1 MKKSQNSVLM
11 MTRAA
16 AVAALY
22 VVLTYISFLFGL
34 ASGPVQFR
42 LSEALTVLPLFMPE
56 SVLGLALGCA
66 LSNLLTGSHIIDII
80 FGTLA
85 TLLGALGT
93 RLLRHV
99 KHFPPFLYTFPS
111 ILSNGIIVPL
121 VLTFTIYG
129 EFSHAT
135 FWPLV
140 GSVSLGEAGVC
151 LIVGTLLYYTLKRH
165 ETKLF
170 PDLATKKRSD
180 KLRPHT

>member
-1 MKKSQNSVLM
+1 MNKKTTYSVLM

-22 VVLTYISFLFGL
+22 VALTYISFFFGL
-34 ASGPVQFR
+34 ASGPIQFR
-42 LSEALTVLPLFMPE
+42 LSEALTVLPIFMPE

-93 RLLRHV
+93 QALGRLKR
-99 KHFPPFLYTFPS
+99 FPPVLYTLPS

-140 GSVSLGEAGVC
+140 GSVSLGEGGVC
-151 LIVGTLLYYTLKRH
+151 LIFGTLLYYTLRRH
-165 ETKLF
+165 EGKLF
-170 PDLATKKRSD
+170 PRLTPNEKNNN
-180 KLRPHT
+180 T